1 MINWKRISL
10 FLTASCALMYAVMGI
25 AGTQISAW
33 SAFMWVL
40 VVFINDLI
48 EYHDGK

>member
-1 MINWKRISL
+1 
-10 FLTASCALMYAVMGI
+10 MYAVMGI

-33 SAFMWVL
+33 GAFAWAAC
-40 VVFINDLI
+40 VFINDLI